1 MKILECPDRF
11 AIIYNKDLGRDVVKD
26 FISKNIYNPE
36 DDVDLKI
43 LVGKIN
49 EMQDQIHSMRAKLMK
64 TAIVIDGLNDEFSKY
79 YEIALQCNADGI
91 IKKEI

>member
-11 AIIYNKDLGRDVVKD
+11 AIIYNKDLGHEVVKD
-26 FISKNIYNPE
+26 FISKNIYNP
-36 DDVDLKI
+36 DDNVDLKI
-43 LVGKIN
+43 LVGKMN